1 MKGHGAFIVFWLLV
15 VFIGL
20 TYLGSTMGS
29 GPIEG
34 MTGNSSD
41 HSDDENGGK
50 KHNGGKKKRH
60 KHHPHKHH
68 PHKHHPHKH
77 HPHKHRHNSGYGSSS
92 GDSDSDSDG
101 ETWDDYWG
109 NVDKD
114 WRSDEKWAWDEVT
127 GGGSKHGADSKIQ
140 KDNGSPAPMNS
151 SDYDNGSSAA
161 ADVTQANNK
170 VATHHKGHHK
180 RHHKRHHN
188 HVQPSGIPSHMI
200 PQGDED
206 LYILKSEIVPPVCP
220 ACPEVTACPG
230 KEECE
235 PCPPCGRCPE
245 TPFECKKVPNYR
257 ASSSSFLPMPILN
270 DFSQFGM

>member
-29 GPIEG
+29 GSIEG
-34 MTGNSSD
+34 MCGDSSD
-41 HSDDENGGK
+41 CPTDKKEGKAGK
-50 KHNGGKKKRH
+50 KHNGDKKKRSGKKKHH
-60 KHHPHKHH
+60 KHHP
-68 PHKHHPHKH
+68 PHKHS
-77 HPHKHRHNSGYGSSS
+77 HNGGYGSSS
-92 GDSDSDSDG
+92 GDSDSDSDSDSDG

-109 NVDKD
+109 NVDKG
-114 WRSDEKWAWDEVT
+114 WRSDEKWAWDEIS
-127 GGGSKHGADSKIQ
+127 GNGSKKGHSKHHTHGADSKIQ

-161 ADVTQANNK
+161 SDVTQATNK
-170 VATHHKGHHK
+170 VATHHKTHH
-180 RHHKRHHN
+180 R
-188 HVQPSGIPSHMI
+188 HVQPSGIPAHMI

-245 TPFECKKVPNYR
+245 APFECKKVPNYR

>member
-20 TYLGSTMGS
+20 TYLGSTIGS

-34 MTGNSSD
+34 MTGSSSD
-41 HSDDENGGK
+41 QSDDENGGK
-50 KHNGGKKKRH
+50 KKRNRGKKKHHRHH
-60 KHHPHKHH
+60 KHHMHHKHH
-68 PHKHHPHKH
+68 
-77 HPHKHRHNSGYGSSS
+77 RHNGGYGSSS
-92 GDSDSDSDG
+92 EDSGSDG
-101 ETWDDYWG
+101 ETWDDNWS
-109 NVDKD
+109 KD
-114 WRSDEKWAWDEVT
+114 WRSDEKWAWNEMT
-127 GGGSKHGADSKIQ
+127 GGGSRHGADSKIQ

-170 VATHHKGHHK
+170 VATHHKRHHK
-180 RHHKRHHN
+180 RHHK
-188 HVQPSGIPSHMI
+188 HVQPSGIPAHMI
-200 PQGDED
+200 PEGDED

-245 TPFECKKVPNYR
+245 APFECKKVPNYR